1 VQSHDSRRSKMD
13 LIVRVH
19 IDGDLLHHGRPSSR
33 FTLSRRRESEA
44 GSDDDIF
51 DIHGGCSPL
60 PA

>member
-1 VQSHDSRRSKMD
+1 MD

-19 IDGDLLHHGRPSSR
+19 IDGDLLHHRRPSSR

-60 PA
+60 PAKLTFL